1 MEIAYP
7 SMDLDAVL
15 ALWDQ
20 PVDDRA
26 DPAADFRRFY
36 LDPVPVNG
44 TPMTADDL
52 VARARALQ
60 VAFADRRTE
69 LVHRVET
76 AGRLVIGFYMHVTH
90 VGPYVTPLGPVEAT
104 GRRLKIRVN
113 DILTVENGKISDIWV
128 MSDDVD
134 LMRQL
139 GQL

>member
-1 MEIAYP
+1 MYTP
-7 SMDLDAVL
+7 MDLDAVL

-20 PVDDRA
+20 PVDDRT

-36 LDPVPVNG
+36 ADPVPVNG

-76 AGRLVIGFYMHVTH
+76 AGRLVIGFYMHVRH
-90 VGPYVTPLGPVEAT
+90 VGPYVTPLGRVEAT
-104 GRRLKIRVN
+104 GRQLKIRVN
-113 DILTVENGKISDIWV
+113 DILTVDGGKITDIWV

>member
-1 MEIAYP
+1 
-7 SMDLDAVL
+7 MDLDAVL

-26 DPAADFRRFY
+26 DAAADFRRY
-36 LDPVPVNG
+36 YADPVPVNG
-44 TPMTADDL
+44 ILMSADDL

-69 LVHRVET
+69 VVHRVET
-76 AGRLVIGFYMHVTH
+76 ADRLVIGFYMHVRH
-90 VGPYVTPLGPVEAT
+90 VGPYTTPLGQVEAT
-104 GRRLKIRVN
+104 GRRLTIRVN
-113 DILTVENGKISDIWV
+113 DILTVEDGKITDIWV

-134 LMRQL
+134 LMRRL